1 MEQNRRR
8 WGNTVR
14 VIVMARQRV
23 QRSKDNDPGSDIC
36 NVCGLAKVDFDVP
49 DNVWKAVVPSKYQNE
64 FVCVECFGN
73 FACAKQIELFR
84 LPKLV
89 S

>member
-1 MEQNRRR
+1 ME
-8 WGNTVR
+8 NTAR
-14 VIVMARQRV
+14 VIVMTRQRK
-23 QRSKDNDPGSDIC
+23 QRSKDNDPGAGLCS
-36 NVCGLAKVDFDVP
+36 VCGLAKVDFDVP
-49 DNVWKAVVPSKYQNE
+49 DDVWKPVVPSKYQNE

-73 FACAKQIELFR
+73 FACEKQIELFR

>member
-8 WGNTVR
+8 WGNTAR

-23 QRSKDNDPGSDIC
+23 QRSKDNDPGFDLC
-36 NVCGLAKVDFDVP
+36 DVCGLAKVDFAVP

-64 FVCVECFGN
+64 FVCVECFGTLL
-73 FACAKQIELFR
+73 AKS
-84 LPKLV
+84 K
-89 S
+89 